1 LWEESRYGLLS
12 GELAIHYS
20 VVILPLAL
28 RFEWDPAK
36 NAENKH
42 KHGVSFEEAQAVFYD
57 DWGILIDDEHEPGRE
72 ERFVLIGM
80 SATLRVLVVSHCYRA
95 RDQVIRRISARRA
108 DRSERKDYE
117 TRWKR

>member
-1 LWEESRYGLLS
+1 LL
-12 GELAIHYS
+12 GGALTIHYS
-20 VVILPLAL
+20 VVILQPVI

-36 NAENKH
+36 NAENKR
-42 KHGVSFEEAQAVFYD
+42 KHGVSFEEAQTVFYD
-57 DWGILIDDEHEPGRE
+57 DWGILIEDEHEPGQE
-72 ERFVLIGM
+72 ERFVLIGT

-95 RDQVIRRISARRA
+95 RDHVIRLISARRA